1 MLVLTLFSQASCLV
15 NLMNEYISAN
25 QALIAVT
32 DQGRSLDGSLTG
44 SSLARQI
51 AFGVLRH
58 YFELSFKVDY
68 LVSKP
73 LSEKH
78 TDIQLLIMSGIYS
91 IDHLNRPVHA
101 SVNACVEATVE
112 LQKVWAKKLVNGVL
126 RSYLR
131 KKEEICNDMTSDAE
145 SVTNHPQW
153 LISRIESAYPEQ
165 AKTIFEANNIQPPM
179 TLRVNVNQQSRD
191 DYIAS
196 LADAGIEAS
205 LGEHAPTA
213 IYLSRPVAVDK
224 LPNFDTGAVSV
235 QDEASQLVA
244 PLMDITPGMEVLDAC
259 AAPGGKSCHI
269 LETYTDITLVA
280 LDKDK
285 RRLERVKENVARLQL
300 DCQTIVDDLN
310 TFEPPNQLFDRILLD
325 GPCSASG
332 IIRRHPDIKLLRRD
346 TDIAKLAATQLKL
359 LAKAWSLLRKEG
371 ELIYSTCSIL
381 PDENEMVIAAFCSEN
396 PDAKTIAIDTQW
408 GLASPHGRYLLPA
421 PGSTDGFFYAKL
433 KKQSA

>member
-1 MLVLTLFSQASCLV
+1 
-15 NLMNEYISAN
+15 MNEYISAN

-332 IIRRHPDIKLLRRD
+332 IIRRHPDIKLLRRPD
-346 TDIAKLAATQLKL
+346 QVKS
-359 LAKAWSLLRKEG
+359 LAKIQSSLLTKLWTCLKPGGLLLYTTCSLLRQ
-371 ELIYSTCSIL
+371 
-381 PDENEMVIAAFCSEN
+381 ENEETIRRFLDSTDSAKYEAIAA
-396 PDAKTIAIDTQW
+396 DW
-408 GLASPHGRYLLPA
+408 GVECAFGRQLLPGTSSG
-421 PGSTDGFFYAKL
+421 PDGFFYAVLRKEFE
-433 KKQSA
+433 

>member
-1 MLVLTLFSQASCLV
+1 
-15 NLMNEYISAN
+15 MNEYLSAN
-25 QALIAVT
+25 QALLAVT
-32 DQGRSLDGSLTG
+32 DQGKSLDGSLTG

-58 YFELSFKVDY
+58 YFELASKVDC

-73 LSEKH
+73 LPEKNA
-78 TDIQLLIMSGIYS
+78 DIQLLIMSGIYS

-101 SVNACVEATVE
+101 SVNACVEATSD
-112 LQKVWAKKLVNGVL
+112 LNKVWAKKLVNGVL

-131 KKEEICNDMTSDAE
+131 KKDQIVGQIQADRE

-153 LISRIESAYPEQ
+153 FISRIEAAYPDQ
-165 AKTIFEANNIQPPM
+165 ALAIFEANNVQPPM
-179 TLRVNVNQQSRD
+179 TLRVNLKQQSREE
-191 DYIAS
+191 YLES
-196 LADAGIEAS
+196 LASIDIDACIGR
-205 LGEHAPTA
+205 HAPTA

-224 LPNFDTGAVSV
+224 LPNFDTGAASV

-244 PLMDITPGMEVLDAC
+244 PMMDIAAGMDVLDAC

-269 LETYTDITLVA
+269 LETFSDINLIA
-280 LDKDK
+280 LDRDK

-300 DCQTIVDDLN
+300 NCQTVADDLK

-325 GPCSASG
+325 APCSASG

-346 TDIAKLAATQLKL
+346 TDIAKLAETQLEL
-359 LAKAWSLLRKEG
+359 LAKAWSLLKEEG

-381 PDENEMVIAAFCSEN
+381 PDENEMVVATFCSEN
-396 PDAKTIAIDTQW
+396 PAAKTLSIDAQW
-408 GLASPHGRYLLPA
+408 GVASAHGRYLLPVT
-421 PGSTDGFFYAKL
+421 GSSDGFFYAKL
-433 KKQSA
+433 KKQTP